1 MTQQPNLD
9 PFGSP
14 YTAPPHAL
22 PTSPATRHA
31 AKTVTS
37 LPAPAGPL
45 GGDTKPSQGQAP
57 ASPPEAAPEGATP
70 PVTPAKEAGEEKP
83 AKKRGTGLAYDGSP
97 VMVSDEEEEA
107 RHLSFPGHPG
117 DYSPTDEEVSFED
130 LGDINRQINR
140 ARVALF
146 RGTQI
151 LAQTK
156 REEAD
161 KEFLYKRAFNRALL
175 KVSGG
180 TEKTRVTTASLQ
192 TEDEW
197 GEYMVAQRVAEEATN
212 HLRAIR
218 SELDALAGL
227 SHNIRAQMNV
237 M

>member
-14 YTAPPHAL
+14 YTAPSHSL
-22 PTSPATRHA
+22 PPSPASRNVQNPA
-31 AKTVTS
+31 APVTP
-37 LPAPAGPL
+37 LARPTGGAPEPSRTSAALKGPE
-45 GGDTKPSQGQAP
+45 
-57 ASPPEAAPEGATP
+57 ASPEAAKPS
-70 PVTPAKEAGEEKP
+70 AKGDEAEEKP
-83 AKKRGTGLAYDGSP
+83 VKKRGTGLAYDGSP
-97 VMVSDEEEEA
+97 VMVSDETEEE
-107 RHLSFPGHPG
+107 RNLSFPGHPG
-117 DYSPTDEEVSFED
+117 DYAPTDEEVSFED

-197 GEYMVAQRVAEEATN
+197 GEYLVAQRVAEEATN

>member
-9 PFGSP
+9 PFGAP
-14 YTAPPHAL
+14 YAPPPHSL
-22 PTSPATRHA
+22 PSPPPSRPRQSPSAAPSRPTRETVEAPQAPSPAA
-31 AKTVTS
+31 PPKGADTVNPSTE
-37 LPAPAGPL
+37 
-45 GGDTKPSQGQAP
+45 GGET
-57 ASPPEAAPEGATP
+57 
-70 PVTPAKEAGEEKP
+70 EEKP
-83 AKKRGTGLAYDGSP
+83 TKKRGTGLAYDGRP
-97 VMVSDEEEEA
+97 VMVSDEEESDDKN
-107 RHLSFPGHPG
+107 LSFPRQVD
-117 DYSPTDEEVSFED
+117 DYAPTDEEVSFED
-130 LGDINRQINR
+130 LSDINRQINR

-156 REEAD
+156 RDEAD

-197 GEYMVAQRVAEEATN
+197 GEYLVAQRVAEEATN
-212 HLRAIR
+212 HVRAIR

-227 SHNIRAQMNV
+227 SHNVRAQMNV

>member
-9 PFGSP
+9 PFGAPYVASP
-14 YTAPPHAL
+14 QSLPSPPAARPRQSSPAAPPR
-22 PTSPATRHA
+22 PTRGGVEAPQAPSPATPP
-31 AKTVTS
+31 KGDDTVNPSTK
-37 LPAPAGPL
+37 
-45 GGDTKPSQGQAP
+45 GGET
-57 ASPPEAAPEGATP
+57 
-70 PVTPAKEAGEEKP
+70 EEKP
-83 AKKRGTGLAYDGSP
+83 TKKRGTGLAYDGKP
-97 VMVSDEEEEA
+97 VMVSDEED
-107 RHLSFPGHPG
+107 RSDKNLSFPGQVD
-117 DYSPTDEEVSFED
+117 DYAPTDEEVSFED
-130 LGDINRQINR
+130 LSDINRQINR

-156 REEAD
+156 RDEAD

-175 KVSGG
+175 RVSGG

-197 GEYMVAQRVAEEATN
+197 GEYLVAQRVAEEATN
-212 HLRAIR
+212 HVRAIR

-227 SHNIRAQMNV
+227 SHNVRAQMNV

>member
-1 MTQQPNLD
+1 MTQQSNLD

-14 YTAPPHAL
+14 YTAPSHSL
-22 PTSPATRHA
+22 PPSPASRNT
-31 AKTVTS
+31 AK
-37 LPAPAGPL
+37 
-45 GGDTKPSQGQAP
+45 P
-57 ASPPEAAPEGATP
+57 ASEPTRPSGSASEQPR
-70 PVTPAKEAGEEKP
+70 PVTPSSASAPAPEAPKDPTKGAEAEEKP
-83 AKKRGTGLAYDGSP
+83 AKKRGTGLAYDGRP
-97 VMVSDEEEEA
+97 VMVSDEEAEESN
-107 RHLSFPGHPG
+107 LSFPGHLG
-117 DYSPTDEEVSFED
+117 DYAPSDEEVSFED

-197 GEYMVAQRVAEEATN
+197 GEFLVAQRVAEEATN

-227 SHNIRAQMNV
+227 SHNVRAQMNV

>member
-14 YTAPPHAL
+14 YTAPSL
-22 PTSPATRHA
+22 PPSPASRNPQNSA
-31 AKTVTS
+31 APVPTLARPTGGVSEPSRTS
-37 LPAPAGPL
+37 APP
-45 GGDTKPSQGQAP
+45 KAP
-57 ASPPEAAPEGATP
+57 EASPEAAKRSVKETEATS
-70 PVTPAKEAGEEKP
+70 EETP

-97 VMVSDEEEEA
+97 VMVSDEPEEE
-107 RHLSFPGHPG
+107 RNLSFPGHLG
-117 DYSPTDEEVSFED
+117 DYALTDGEVSFED
-130 LGDINRQINR
+130 LSDLNRQINR

-151 LAQTK
+151 LAQSK

-197 GEYMVAQRVAEEATN
+197 GEYLVAQRVAEEATN

-227 SHNIRAQMNV
+227 SHNTRAQMNV